1 MTRTEHNRA
10 ARRRGELTRDRGS
23 RRLSSAI
30 DTQRRLNTRP
40 ADGPPPKADPVD
52 PNDRSSGY
60 LTRSY
65 DGEAMRKRIAKR
77 GDESVKDGES
87 EGEFYREIVRRTDVA
102 RERAAES
109 LRLSRGLRNSSRRSP
124 RCSA

>member
-30 DTQRRLNTRP
+30 DAQRRLNTRR
-40 ADGPPPKADPVD
+40 ADGPPTRADPVG
-52 PNDRSSGY
+52 PNDRRSGY

-65 DGEAMRKRIAKR
+65 AGEAMGKRIAKR
-77 GDESVKDGES
+77 GDESVEDGKR
-87 EGEFYREIVRRTDVA
+87 EGEFYREIVRRANVA

-109 LRLSRGLRNSSRRSP
+109 LRRSRGLRKRQGDLG
-124 RCSA
+124 SAV